1 MVTTDTVFKSPIV
14 FTFGL
19 LFLLSVT
26 ACQSTKT
33 AEDIT
38 LAFWSAI
45 AENNLEL
52 AEQYCSAQSKPLLS
66 SSLHY
71 NLQNT
76 TLSYGKIVIDGN
88 QATVE
93 TLIIPANDEK
103 KHTFITFLL
112 KEDNDWKV
120 DYQRSRKNLENSQL
134 FINLFKSLDTLS
146 DTINKQLEHQL
157 PLIEEGIKSFEQEF
171 KQKIDDLENELKKTF
186 PQKEQ
191 DPYQKSI

>member
-1 MVTTDTVFKSPIV
+1 VTTKPVVKSPIV

-33 AEDIT
+33 VEDIT

-45 AENNLEL
+45 GENNLDL
-52 AEQYCSAQSKPLLS
+52 AKKYCSAESKPLLS
-66 SSLHY
+66 SSHHV
-71 NLQNT
+71 NFQNT
-76 TLSYGKIVIDGN
+76 TLSYGKIVIDGD

-93 TLIIPANDEK
+93 TLIVPSDDGK
-103 KHTFITFLL
+103 QHTFITFLL
-112 KEDNDWKV
+112 KEDNNWKV

-171 KQKIDDLENELKKTF
+171 KQKIDELGKELKKTF
-186 PQKEQ
+186 PKKKQN
-191 DPYQKSI
+191 PYQKSI

>member
-1 MVTTDTVFKSPIV
+1 VTTNTAFKSPIV
-14 FTFGL
+14 FIVGL

-52 AEQYCSAQSKPLLS
+52 AKKYCSAQSKPLLS
-66 SSLHY
+66 SSHHS
-71 NLQNT
+71 NFQNT

-93 TLIIPANDEK
+93 TLIIPADNNQ
-103 KHTFITFLL
+103 HSFITFLL

-134 FINLFKSLDTLS
+134 FADLFKSLDTLS
-146 DTINKQLEHQL
+146 DAVNKQLEQQL
-157 PLIEEGIKSFEQEF
+157 PLIEKGIKSFGQAF
-171 KQKIDDLENELKKTF
+171 KQKIDDLENELKKIF